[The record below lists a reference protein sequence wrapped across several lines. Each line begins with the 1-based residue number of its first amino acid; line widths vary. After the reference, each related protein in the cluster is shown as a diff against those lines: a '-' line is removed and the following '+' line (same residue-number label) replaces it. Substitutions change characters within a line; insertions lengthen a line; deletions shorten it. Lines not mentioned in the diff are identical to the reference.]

1 MNADSIVFTF
11 FLIFAGAALVAT
23 FALFARQALLI
34 AYILIGVL
42 LGPWGL
48 GFVNDAKVIGEIAH
62 IGIIFL
68 LFLIGLNLQPQEL
81 LHMMRKTT
89 IVTVASSTV
98 FTLFGFALCML
109 FGFSLQDAILVGIA
123 TSFSST
129 IIGLKLLPT
138 TILHHQRSGEVI
150 ISLLLFQDLIAIVLL
165 MVLQGSGGSDEVAV
179 MEMLKLLVVLPLFI
193 GLSWVF
199 QRFVILP
206 LIARFDRIQE
216 YIFLLSIAWCLS
228 LAELGQLVGLSA
240 EIGAFIAGITLA
252 SSPIAQ
258 FIAESLKPLRD
269 FFLIMFFFSLGA
281 GFNLGMIDQVV
292 VPGIALAIIMILL
305 KPAVFRWLL
314 FRSGENLKR
323 SHEVGYRL
331 GQMSE
336 FSLLIAVLAVETGAM
351 SDRAGYLIQ
360 LATVL
365 TFLFS
370 TYLVVMRFQSPI
382 ALTDHLRRD

>member
-1 MNADSIVFTF
+1 M
-11 FLIFAGAALVAT
+11 IFAGAALVAT

-48 GFVNDAKVIGEIAH
+48 GYVNDAKVIGEIAH

-89 IVTVASSTV
+89 IVTLASSTV

-150 ISLLLFQDLIAIVLL
+150 VSILLFQDLIAIVLL

-179 MEMLKLLVVLPLFI
+179 MEMFKLLVVLPLFI

-206 LIARFDRIQE
+206 LIAKFDRIQE

-281 GFNLGMIDQVV
+281 GFNLGMIDQVI
-292 VPGIALAIIMILL
+292 VPGIALATIMMLL

-351 SDRAGYLIQ
+351 SDKAGYLVQ

-382 ALTDHLRRD
+382 ALSDHLRRD

>member
-1 MNADSIVFTF
+1 MNTESIVFTF
-11 FLIFAGAALVAT
+11 FMIFAGAALLAT

-48 GFVNDAKVIGEIAH
+48 GFVSDSEVIGEIAH

-89 IVTVASSTV
+89 IVTLASSAV
-98 FTLFGFALCML
+98 FSLFGFTLCIL
-109 FGFSLQDAILVGIA
+109 FGFSLKDAILVGIA

-150 ISLLLFQDLIAIVLL
+150 ISILLFQDLIAIVLL
-165 MVLQGSGGSDEVAV
+165 MVLQGSGGTEEIAV
-179 MEMLKLLVVLPLFI
+179 LEMLKLLVVLPLFI

-199 QRFVILP
+199 QKFVILP
-206 LIARFDRIQE
+206 LIAKFDRIQE
-216 YIFLLSIAWCLS
+216 YIFLLSIAWCLT
-228 LAELGQLVGLSA
+228 LAEIGQLVGLSA

-281 GFNLGMIDQVV
+281 GFNLGMIDQVI
-292 VPGIALAIIMILL
+292 VPGIALAIIMMLL
-305 KPAVFRWLL
+305 KPPVFRWLL

-336 FSLLIAVLAVETGAM
+336 FSLLIAVLAVDTGVM

-382 ALTDHLRRD
+382 ALSDHLRRD

>member
-1 MNADSIVFTF
+1 MNSESIVFTF
-11 FLIFAGAALVAT
+11 FMIFAGAALLAT

-48 GFVNDAKVIGEIAH
+48 GFVSDAEVIGEIAH

-89 IVTVASSTV
+89 IVTLASSAV
-98 FTLFGFALCML
+98 FSLFGFTLCIL
-109 FGFSLQDAILVGIA
+109 FGFSLKDAILVGIA

-150 ISLLLFQDLIAIVLL
+150 ISILLFQDLIAIVLL
-165 MVLQGSGGSDEVAV
+165 MVLQGSGGTEDVAV
-179 MEMLKLLVVLPLFI
+179 MEMLKLLIVLPLFI

-199 QRFVILP
+199 QKYVILP
-206 LIARFDRIQE
+206 LIAKFDRIQE
-216 YIFLLSIAWCLS
+216 YIFLLTIAWCLS
-228 LAELGQLVGLSA
+228 LAEIGQLVGLSA

-281 GFNLGMIDQVV
+281 GFNLGMIDQVI
-292 VPGIALAIIMILL
+292 VPGIALAIIMMLI
-305 KPAVFRWLL
+305 KPPVFRWLL

-336 FSLLIAVLAVETGAM
+336 FSLLIAVLAVDTGVM
-351 SDRAGYLIQ
+351 SVKAGYLIQ

-382 ALTDHLRRD
+382 ALSDHLRRD